1 MHIHMQESYKYS
13 ILEEKHVT
21 LQMGSS
27 SAMKKEENFNQGFSR
42 LDMHLMKIFK
52 YFRSFEQAQT
62 FKIPKKKEGFF
73 SKSITAPLREWENSF
88 LQLKQIHFAS
98 DLSPECLKWASS
110 PRKRGKLK
118 NWSLFKNANS
128 SKIHRFGQ
136 VWMQAKY
143 PLRERSLWTIRC
155 PHFLSIYRKL
165 CAVLHGWIALI
176 IILTSVS

>member
-27 SAMKKEENFNQGFSR
+27 SAMKKEGNFNQGFSR

-73 SKSITAPLREWENSF
+73 PKA
-88 LQLKQIHFAS
+88 
-98 DLSPECLKWASS
+98 
-110 PRKRGKLK
+110 
-118 NWSLFKNANS
+118 
-128 SKIHRFGQ
+128 
-136 VWMQAKY
+136 
-143 PLRERSLWTIRC
+143 
-155 PHFLSIYRKL
+155 
-165 CAVLHGWIALI
+165 
-176 IILTSVS
+176 